1 MSGLEDTPQPRL
13 LFRGGDTPENLQGE
27 LILKS
32 AMTESESPRPRVFV
46 GRCPPPKPQPFLG
59 GLEGLQARHTSPG
72 GQLTSLS
79 RAHFCPVGSQSSAAP
94 ALAPA
99 RARRSLDT
107 TRCVPLVPNIKH
119 LLSQSTSTS
128 QGLLCARHHTS
139 PQDVK
144 ETKMSYPHSGGSSL
158 SKKCV
163 TDAIS
168 RKRHTY
174 TFGGSLEASWTQ
186 QPSLEQPW
194 A

>member
-13 LFRGGDTPENLQGE
+13 LFRGGDAPENLQGE

-32 AMTESESPRPRVFV
+32 AMNESESPCPRVFV
-46 GRCPPPKPQPFLG
+46 GCCPPPKPQPFLG
-59 GLEGLQARHTSPG
+59 GLEGLQARHTAQG
-72 GQLTSLS
+72 GRLTPLF
-79 RAHFCPVGSQSSAAP
+79 RALFCPVGSQSSAAP
-94 ALAPA
+94 APAPA
-99 RARRSLDT
+99 RTRGSLDT
-107 TRCVPLVPNIKH
+107 TRCVLLVTDIKH
-119 LLSQSTSTS
+119 FLSQSTNTF
-128 QGLLCARHHTS
+128 QGLLCARHHAG

-144 ETKMSYPHSGGSSL
+144 EIETGSPHSGGSSL

-174 TFGGSLEASWTQ
+174 TFGGSLEASRTQ
-186 QPSLEQPW
+186 QPSLEQLW